1 MTESDSP
8 KPKFRRRAEDRPDEV
23 LDAALTLFVQKGYG
37 ATSVAEIARAAGISK
52 GAVYLYF
59 PSKQAIIE
67 GLVRRAV
74 TPISARALEQAALAH
89 GNLRTALPAVMRVIA
104 EAMND
109 PKVYAVPRIV
119 LHEAVVAPEIAA
131 FYREAVLDMA
141 IPAVEGLIAQGVAR
155 GELRPVDPEMTV
167 RSLMG
172 PIVIHVML
180 AEIFGVSPKGGLDL
194 QRLIDNHIDI
204 LLNGLF
210 AAPGG
215 DNA

>member
-1 MTESDSP
+1 MTDRDSP
-8 KPKFRRRAEDRPDEV
+8 KPKFRRRAGDRPDEV
-23 LDAALTLFVQKGYG
+23 LDAALVLFGQKGYG
-37 ATSVAEIARAAGISK
+37 ATSVSEIARAAGISK

-89 GNLRTALPAVMRVIA
+89 GDLRTALAAILGVIV

-109 PKVYAVPRIV
+109 PKVFAVPRIV

-131 FYREAVLDMA
+131 FYREAVLDRAMPA
-141 IPAVEGLIAQGVAR
+141 IEGLIAQGVAR

-172 PIVIHVML
+172 PVVIHIML
-180 AEIFGVSPKGGLDL
+180 AEVFGVSPSGGLDL
-194 QRLIDNHIDI
+194 KRLIDNHIDI

-210 AAPGG
+210 AAPG
-215 DNA
+215 DNNA

>member
-1 MTESDSP
+1 MTDADSP
-8 KPKFRRRAEDRPDEV
+8 TPKFRRRADARPDEV
-23 LDAALTLFVQKGYG
+23 LDAALTLFGQKGYA
-37 ATSVAEIARAAGISK
+37 ATSVAEIAREAGISK

-59 PSKQAIIE
+59 PSKQAILE
-67 GLVRRAV
+67 GLVKRAV

-89 GNLRTALPAVMRVIA
+89 GDLRTALPAILGVIA

-109 PKVYAVPRIV
+109 PKVFAVPRIV

-131 FYREAVLDMA
+131 FYRDAVLNMA
-141 IPAVEGLIAQGVAR
+141 MPAVEGLIAQGVAR

-172 PIVIHVML
+172 PVVIHIILSEV
-180 AEIFGVSPKGGLDL
+180 FGVTPKGGLDL
-194 QRLIDNHIDI
+194 KRLVDNHLDI

-210 AAPGG
+210 TPPGG